1 MNSKKGKSLSI
12 VPSLRYQPKVVEK
25 LPFDEESFSKSYI
38 KRKSY
43 LEKYSKRE
51 ISFLKKLLESKKNE
65 GNREKIDSPDPKKI
79 KQDAENEF
87 SIQFNIAKRKDNRT
101 NFQKLIRRKSYTN
114 LEKDLFNKT
123 SMINARKAANV
134 TTSSIHNSIFGNKR
148 DNCIDLSD
156 LDNVSKINN
165 DMIKKLNYEYEQL
178 ASRSK
183 SLTHKSNGRKVLYA
197 KTRKSS

>member
-1 MNSKKGKSLSI
+1 
-12 VPSLRYQPKVVEK
+12 
-25 LPFDEESFSKSYI
+25 
-38 KRKSY
+38 
-43 LEKYSKRE
+43 
-51 ISFLKKLLESKKNE
+51 
-65 GNREKIDSPDPKKI
+65 
-79 KQDAENEF
+79 
-87 SIQFNIAKRKDNRT
+87 
-101 NFQKLIRRKSYTN
+101 
-114 LEKDLFNKT
+114 
-123 SMINARKAANV
+123 MINARKAANV